1 MLARRRRD
9 GSTAYLGMI
18 VDRPMSKE
26 EHEKVAN
33 AFIKGM
39 GGTQYLAGSFY
50 GSSGETSATIIVFS
64 GR

>member
-39 GGTQYLAGSFY
+39 GGT
-50 GSSGETSATIIVFS
+50 
-64 GR
+64 